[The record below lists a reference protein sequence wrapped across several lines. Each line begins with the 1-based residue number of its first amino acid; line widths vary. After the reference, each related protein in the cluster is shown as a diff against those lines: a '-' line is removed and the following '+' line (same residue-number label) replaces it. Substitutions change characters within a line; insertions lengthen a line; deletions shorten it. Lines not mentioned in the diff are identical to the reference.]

1 VTIRD
6 RRSKRARSA
15 SRGLGLDPPDCAR
28 FFAPSSFWNSP
39 LPDDVPTDPDS
50 AAVTAE
56 LLRHVKDGVASNL
69 PPTINTS
76 SYTPPIYTV
85 GARQARTRV
94 KLDRPPGLAP
104 DLERAFAAVPLPA
117 DAAPASGSDG
127 ELVVWQPGT
136 DTMWEFWQLRRSAD
150 GWHASWGGRMDGV
163 STGPAVF
170 GPPHANW
177 GTTASGLP
185 LVGGLITPREL
196 RGGRIDHALALAV
209 PMVRARQFARPA
221 QRTDGIS
228 TCPYSV
234 PEGARFRLDPA
245 LDVSALGLPG
255 PTAALARAAQRYGII
270 VRDQS
275 GSVAFYAQNAASL
288 QPDPYPALFQGQAPQ
303 ALLKNFP
310 WSRLELVRMQL
321 VRLPGAGTPPLQGL
335 LEPCG

>member
-1 VTIRD
+1 VPLTRSGRAALASCPVGRIVVTIRD

-117 DAAPASGSDG
+117 
-127 ELVVWQPGT
+127 
-136 DTMWEFWQLRRSAD
+136 
-150 GWHASWGGRMDGV
+150 
-163 STGPAVF
+163 VF

-196 RGGRIDHALALAV
+196 RAGRIDHALALAV